1 MSHFILYLIILH
13 TDFWCIISHII
24 PYFKSYVIFNHF
36 PGRMLRREK
45 VAKPSAFGRKQDGV
59 GGSDGTGVKQ
69 KPDDD
74 VEYYSVTDVYAGE
87 ETWSRVQD
95 SRVKYSIEE

>member
-1 MSHFILYLIILH
+1 
-13 TDFWCIISHII
+13 
-24 PYFKSYVIFNHF
+24 
-36 PGRMLRREK
+36 MLRREK

-87 ETWSRVQD
+87 EKCHKVQYCTIQRSTQWSVVMW
-95 SRVKYSIEE
+95 STV